1 MRTNTRPA
9 VDGEHEITVHACG
22 EAYTV
27 TSAGDLSFAELDA
40 WTRQRCGF
48 AVEARLT
55 YCDGKGKEI
64 LPCKNFLKNH
74 TDLFVSSSATAATT
88 PAQDTECT
96 KGAKDGFYDLWFYFT
111 TTGAWVLALILAAVL
126 APGAGSTHSLSSAVA
141 DTFNHVLQV
150 TDMAQF
156 KPSIIEAFIACITWY
171 HRRRHRPR
179 LHTSR

>member
-1 MRTNTRPA
+1 M
-9 VDGEHEITVHACG
+9 
-22 EAYTV
+22 

-48 AVEARLT
+48 AAEVRLT

-64 LPCKNFLKNH
+64 LPCGSFLKNH
-74 TDLFVSSSATAATT
+74 TDLFVASSATASATMT
-88 PAQDTECT
+88 PAQDA
-96 KGAKDGFYDLWFYFT
+96 KGAKGAKGGFDDLWFYFT
-111 TTGAWVLALILAAVL
+111 MTGAWVLALILAAVL
-126 APGAGSTHSLSSAVA
+126 GLDAGSTHWSSSAVA

-156 KPSIIEAFIACITWY
+156 KRWLIEAFIGFITWY
-171 HRRRHRPR
+171 DRHYHRPR